1 MTVILNLDLRNTQA
15 DTGAEPVPAGWYVAM
30 IDESSL
36 VPTKSDPNNKML
48 KLRFN
53 IVEGQFAGRKIFEQF
68 NIIHSNVMTQE
79 IAQKQLKAVCVAA
92 GHHGMLADSGE
103 LHGKPMRVKV
113 KVRKATDEYEASNAI
128 SSFLNMSAP
137 LPAGATTAVA
147 QAAPAA
153 APAAFAA
160 QPWAAAA
167 PAAAMP
173 PATTGAPVFPAAAP
187 AAAAAPAPAALPW
200 ASAPAGVAPA
210 PAAAAPAPVP
220 AAAPAPVPAA
230 APAEP
235 IKRMTEKAA
244 GATYEQFVANKW
256 TDEAMIKEGYMV
268 LENQAPV
275 AAPVAPPAAPAAPAA
290 PAVPASPPV
299 TTPAAPAGT
308 PMTPP
313 WATPAA

>member
-128 SSFLNMSAP
+128 SSFLNISAP

-173 PATTGAPVFPAAAP
+173 PATTGAPVFPAASP

-200 ASAPAGVAPA
+200 ASAPAGVTPA
-210 PAAAAPAPVP
+210 PAAAAPVPVATP
-220 AAAPAPVPAA
+220 PAPVPAA

-268 LENQAPV
+268 LENPV
-275 AAPVAPPAAPAAPAA
+275 PAAAPVAPPAAPAAPA
-290 PAVPASPPV
+290 VPASPPAAA
-299 TTPAAPAGT
+299 AAPTGT

-313 WATPAA
+313 WATQAA